1 MAHIPLTDTQMVEM
15 IMVEEMRDRIEAL
28 TRSVEDLTRH
38 NKELRETV
46 AALLNPLPPPNT
58 GNIG

>member
-1 MAHIPLTDTQMVEM
+1 MTDDLLIAHLKAL
-15 IMVEEMRDRIEAL
+15 VEELERQ
-28 TRSVEDLTRH
+28 VEDLTRH

-46 AALLNPLPPPNT
+46 GALLSTTPPP